1 MYYPLILIDLLSPD
15 FHLLN
20 ILLVLRNIS
29 ELQFL
34 GRSLLR
40 FNERAELLGNGKV
53 QMDNGREATFWV
65 TTTKVGNK
73 LTLVTPQE
81 AQKDRGTGDE
91 L

>member
-40 FNERAELLGNGKV
+40 FTERAELLGNENV
-53 QMDNGREATFWV
+53 QMSNGRDATLWV
-65 TTTKVGNK
+65 ITTKVGNK
-73 LTLVTPQE
+73 LTLVTLQE
-81 AQKDRGTGDE
+81 TQKGRGIGDE